1 MENLATDVIRVMEVF
16 SVFRPIFS
24 ILFAVNVTD
33 NINDTGSLSSK
44 THVIIV
50 DTITDY
56 VIDVIIIVDIK
67 LLSSFLPLSSS
78 PKRAWWRC

>member
-1 MENLATDVIRVMEVF
+1 MENLTTDVIRDMEVF
-16 SVFRPIFS
+16 SVFHPVFL
-24 ILFAVNVTD
+24 ILIAVSVTD
-33 NINDTGSLSSK
+33 NITDTGSLSSK

-67 LLSSFLPLSSS
+67 LLSVIILAFFILT
-78 PKRAWWRC
+78 